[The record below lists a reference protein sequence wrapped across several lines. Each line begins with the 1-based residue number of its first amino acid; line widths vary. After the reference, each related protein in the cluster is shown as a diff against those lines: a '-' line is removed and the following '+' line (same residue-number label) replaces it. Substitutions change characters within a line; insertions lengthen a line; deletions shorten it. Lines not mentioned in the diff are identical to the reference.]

1 MPTLEL
7 TAKHDIPVRINAMN
21 LKNGLRDIE
30 TNGRYRS
37 HLAPPNLGARQ
48 HPIDGACRIGGGA
61 VNSIKSRL
69 SRCKK
74 ERHQGQTMNP
84 DCDRL
89 PTMPLRR

>member
-7 TAKHDIPVRINAMN
+7 SAKHDIPVRINAMN
-21 LKNGLRDIE
+21 LQNGLRDIE

-37 HLAPPNLGARQ
+37 KLAPLGARQ
-48 HPIDGACRIGGGA
+48 PSIDGACRVGGGA

-89 PTMPLRR
+89 PTMPPRR